1 MITRIVITRAS
12 VPHLVAIASP
22 SPSRG
27 TRTGILGNLASSSSS
42 SSSSSR
48 VPCPSPASVN
58 SHCHRNP
65 TQSRILKTHYP
76 RPSSS
81 SSSSPSWSRMTRAQP
96 TSTRARAHTAH
107 ERCIRTFDEVYRSSH
122 THGWMDVHTRKYIY
136 STLARV
142 YMCFPYPSVR
152 THTPRRASQSCSSGQ
167 GDIGRSIGPTR
178 IASGSRIHQSR
189 LESTH
194 RTREP
199 VVRVTQ
205 GWFFFAREV
214 VIVVVVTTTTC
225 TPRRAPTPTTT
236 PTTTPTSR
244 DE

>member
-81 SSSSPSWSRMTRAQP
+81 SSSSSSSWSRMTRAQP

-136 STLARV
+136 STLVRV

-152 THTPRRASQSCSSGQ
+152 THTPRRASQSCN
-167 GDIGRSIGPTR
+167 RVPRAVRGPTR
-178 IASGSRIHQSR
+178 MASGSRIHQSR

-214 VIVVVVTTTTC
+214 VIAVVVWW
-225 TPRRAPTPTTT
+225 
-236 PTTTPTSR
+236 
-244 DE
+244 